1 MTTLAGSHTAVPI
14 DPLFDDGPDA
24 MVELAHRYGTYRTYG
39 SHEKIDHPLGRGL
52 QQRHDSILYFLRTG
66 GLRAATEAAEVLA
79 ARTAYFRQEYAYPA
93 PRHRR
98 GRGRALSS
106 PGGSDEA
113 NRAGPLLSAPS
124 SPTGPLGP
132 LGGSTEHIAG
142 IGPFLH
148 SERLADAARRV
159 HGRAVVE
166 PAIAYANLMVP
177 GQELAVHTDVP
188 EFRGADR
195 KHLPQWLLVVMHHS
209 GLFERWRLPIATGI
223 AWFHDSDHGA
233 LAFWPDG
240 PKAPKDEHRIRA
252 NTALVLD
259 TDTVFHGVDR
269 VTTDEAAVVPPVSP
283 DSTLEPAGGVGDPW
297 VLRSSDGTETARYA
311 WDELRFSVSW
321 KAYDFAVEAERAAW
335 RAGTDD
341 LDEDR
346 IVDTL
351 VADLAAR
358 GAATPDVARDADLGL
373 LLIDTYVR
381 FPD

>member
-1 MTTLAGSHTAVPI
+1 MSTVVVPI
-14 DPLFDDGPDA
+14 DPLFDEGPEA

-66 GLRAATEAAEVLA
+66 GLRATSEPPAVLQ
-79 ARTAYFRQEYAYPA
+79 ARTAYFRQEFAY
-93 PRHRR
+93 
-98 GRGRALSS
+98 
-106 PGGSDEA
+106 
-113 NRAGPLLSAPS
+113 
-124 SPTGPLGP
+124 
-132 LGGSTEHIAG
+132 GSTEHIAG
-142 IGPFLH
+142 IGSFLH
-148 SERLADAARRV
+148 SERLADAARAV
-159 HGRAVVE
+159 HGRPVVE

-223 AWFHDSDHGA
+223 AWFHDSEHGA
-233 LAFWPDG
+233 LAFWPEG
-240 PKAPKDEHRIRA
+240 PTAPKDEHRIRA

-269 VTTDEAAVVPPVSP
+269 VASDEAAVVPPVSQG
-283 DSTLEPAGGVGDPW
+283 STLSPVGGVGDQW
-297 VLRSSDGTETARYA
+297 VLTDDADTGVARYG
-311 WDELRFSVSW
+311 WEELRFSVSW
-321 KAYDFAVEAERAAW
+321 KAYVFADEAERDAW
-335 RAGTDD
+335 RTGSDD

-351 VADLAAR
+351 VADLVERGLAA
-358 GAATPDVARDADLGL
+358 PDVPRDAALGL
-373 LLIDTYVR
+373 LLIDTYVA
-381 FPD
+381 FPS

>member
-1 MTTLAGSHTAVPI
+1 MSMTVVAI
-14 DPLFDDGPDA
+14 DPLFDEGPDG

-66 GLRAATEAAEVLA
+66 GLRATSEPAAVLQ
-79 ARTAYFRQEYAYPA
+79 ARTAYFRQEFAY
-93 PRHRR
+93 
-98 GRGRALSS
+98 GR
-106 PGGSDEA
+106 E
-113 NRAGPLLSAPS
+113 
-124 SPTGPLGP
+124 
-132 LGGSTEHIAG
+132 EHIAG
-142 IGPFLH
+142 IGSFLH
-148 SERLADAARRV
+148 SERLADAARAV
-159 HGRAVVE
+159 HGRPVVE

-223 AWFHDSDHGA
+223 AWFHDSEHGA
-233 LAFWPDG
+233 LAFWPEG
-240 PKAPKDEHRIRA
+240 PTASKDEHRIRA

-269 VTTDEAAVVPPVSP
+269 VTSAEATVVPPVAP
-283 DSTLEPAGGVGDPW
+283 DSTLSPLGPPGDPW
-297 VLRSSDGTETARYA
+297 ALADATGEEVARYD

-321 KAYDFAVEAERAAW
+321 KAYVFADEAERDAW
-335 RAGTDD
+335 RTGSDD

-351 VADLAAR
+351 VADLVER
-358 GAATPDVARDADLGL
+358 RLATEDVERDADLGL
-373 LLIDTYVR
+373 LLIDTHVG
-381 FPD
+381 FPG

>member
-1 MTTLAGSHTAVPI
+1 MSALAGSHVVVPI

-24 MVELAHRYGTYRTYG
+24 MVALAHRYGTYRTYG

-66 GLRAATEAAEVLA
+66 GLRATSEPPAVLQ
-79 ARTAYFRQEYAYPA
+79 ARTAYFRQEYGYG
-93 PRHRR
+93 
-98 GRGRALSS
+98 GRELI
-106 PGGSDEA
+106 D
-113 NRAGPLLSAPS
+113 
-124 SPTGPLGP
+124 
-132 LGGSTEHIAG
+132 G
-142 IGPFLH
+142 IGGFLH
-148 SERLADAARRV
+148 SERLADAAREV
-159 HGRAVVE
+159 HGRPVIE

-195 KHLPQWLLVVMHHS
+195 KRLPQWLLVVMHHS
-209 GLFERWRLPIATGI
+209 GLFDRWRLPIATGI
-223 AWFHDSDHGA
+223 AWFHDSEHGA

-240 PKAPKDEHRIRA
+240 PTAPKDEHRIRA

-269 VTTDEAAVVPPVSP
+269 VTSDEAAVVPPVAP
-283 DSTLEPAGGVGDPW
+283 DSTLAPVGGVGDPW
-297 VLRSSDGTETARYA
+297 SLAAADGAEVARYD

-321 KAYDFAVEAERAAW
+321 KAYAFADEAERDAW
-335 RAGTDD
+335 RTGSDD

-351 VADLAAR
+351 VADLAER
-358 GAATPDVARDADLGL
+358 GVATPDVPRDADLGL
-373 LLIDTYVR
+373 LLIDTYVG
-381 FPD
+381 FPS

>member
-1 MTTLAGSHTAVPI
+1 MTTLAGSHTVVAL
-14 DPLFDDGPDA
+14 DPLFDEGPEA

-66 GLRAATEAAEVLA
+66 GLRATTEPASVLA
-79 ARTAYFRQEYAYPA
+79 ARTAYFRQEYAYLWPQ
-93 PRHRR
+93 HRR
-98 GRGRALSS
+98 DRTSVLSS
-106 PGGSDEA
+106 PGGSDEPG
-113 NRAGPLLSAPS
+113 RPGPLVSAPS
-124 SPTGPLGP
+124 SPTGRSGP
-132 LGGSTEHIAG
+132 GGRTEHIAG
-142 IGPFLH
+142 IGSFLH
-148 SERLADAARRV
+148 SERLADAARQV
-159 HGRAVVE
+159 HGRPVVE

-195 KHLPQWLLVVMHHS
+195 KRLPQWLLVVMHHS
-209 GLFERWRLPIATGI
+209 GLFEHWRLPIATGI

-240 PKAPKDEHRIRA
+240 PSRPVDHHRIRA

-269 VTTDEAAVVPPVSP
+269 VTSDEATVVPPVSL
-283 DSTLEPAGGVGDPW
+283 DSTLAPVGGVGDPW
-297 VLRSSDGTETARYA
+297 VLHASDGTETARYD

-321 KAYDFAVEAERAAW
+321 KAYVFADEAERDAW
-335 RAGTDD
+335 RDGTDD
-341 LDEDR
+341 LDEDA
-346 IVDTL
+346 IVDRL
-351 VADLAAR
+351 VADLAER
-358 GAATPDVARDADLGL
+358 GVAAPDVSRDPDLGL

>member
-1 MTTLAGSHTAVPI
+1 VTTLAGSHTVVPI

-24 MVELAHRYGTYRTYG
+24 MVDLAHRYGTYRTYG

-66 GLRAATEAAEVLA
+66 GLRATTEPASVLA
-79 ARTAYFRQEYAYPA
+79 ARTAYFRQEYAY
-93 PRHRR
+93 
-98 GRGRALSS
+98 GRA
-106 PGGSDEA
+106 
-113 NRAGPLLSAPS
+113 
-124 SPTGPLGP
+124 
-132 LGGSTEHIAG
+132 EHIDG

-148 SERLADAARRV
+148 SERLAEAARRV

-195 KHLPQWLLVVMHHS
+195 KRLPQWLLVVMHHS
-209 GLFERWRLPIATGI
+209 GRFERWRLPIATGI
-223 AWFHDSDHGA
+223 AWFHDSEHGA
-233 LAFWPDG
+233 LAFWPEG
-240 PKAPKDEHRIRA
+240 PGQPSAQHRIRA

-269 VTTDEAAVVPPVSP
+269 VTTAEATVIPPVAP
-283 DSTLEPAGGVGDPW
+283 DSTLSPAGAVGDPW
-297 VLRSSDGTETARYA
+297 VLATVEGTETARYH

-321 KAYDFAVEAERAAW
+321 KAYVFADEAERDAW
-335 RAGTDD
+335 RHGTDD

-351 VADLAAR
+351 VADLAER
-358 GAATPDVARDADLGL
+358 GVAAPDVARDADLGL
-373 LLIDTYVR
+373 LLIDTYVT
-381 FPD
+381 FPG

>member
-1 MTTLAGSHTAVPI
+1 MTTRAGSHTVVAV
-14 DPLFDDGPDA
+14 DPLFADGPDA
-24 MVELAHRYGTYRTYG
+24 MVELAHRYGTYRTYA

-66 GLRAATEAAEVLA
+66 GLRAATEDAITLA
-79 ARTAYFRQEYAYPA
+79 ARTAYFRQEYAY
-93 PRHRR
+93 
-98 GRGRALSS
+98 
-106 PGGSDEA
+106 GGVE
-113 NRAGPLLSAPS
+113 LI
-124 SPTGPLGP
+124 
-132 LGGSTEHIAG
+132 EG

-148 SERLADAARRV
+148 SEALAAAAREV
-159 HGRAVVE
+159 HGRPVIA
-166 PAIAYANLMVP
+166 PSIAYANLMVP

-195 KHLPQWLLVVMHHS
+195 KRVPQWLLVVMHHS

-240 PKAPKDEHRIRA
+240 PAAPVDHHRIRA

-269 VTTDEAAVVPPVSP
+269 VTDDSASVVPPVAP
-283 DSTLEPAGGVGDPW
+283 GSTLSPAGGVGDEW
-297 VLRSSDGTETARYA
+297 VLTTDAGDEAARYA

-321 KAYDFAVEAERAAW
+321 KAYCFADEAACATW
-335 RAGTDD
+335 RDRTDD
-341 LDEDR
+341 LDEDA

-351 VADLAAR
+351 VADLVAR
-358 GAATPDVARDADLGL
+358 GLATPDVDRDSALGL

-381 FPD
+381 FPG